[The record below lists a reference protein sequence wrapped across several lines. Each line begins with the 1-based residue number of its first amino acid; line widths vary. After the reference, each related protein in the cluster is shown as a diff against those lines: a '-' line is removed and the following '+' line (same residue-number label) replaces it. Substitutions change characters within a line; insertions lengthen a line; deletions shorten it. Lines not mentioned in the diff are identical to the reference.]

1 MPEKVSDSLMEKIV
15 ALSRNRGFV
24 FPGSEIYGGLQN
36 SWDYGPLGVALMRNI
51 RESWWKFFVE
61 SRPDVVGLESTVIM
75 NPRIWEASGHLE
87 NFTDPLVE
95 DKVTHVRYRAD
106 HLLEDAGIN
115 AGEMTLKEMAEA
127 IKEKGLKSPEGNEL
141 TEPRQFN
148 LMFKTY
154 IGPTEEKTAAAY
166 LRPELAQGMF
176 VDFLEILRVTRKRL
190 PFGIAQA
197 GKAFRNEITAG
208 NFIFRLK
215 EFNLMEF
222 EYFVKPKEWEKYFEL
237 WLGEMKKWMSSLGLK
252 EENLH
257 FREVAEGERAHYS
270 KRTVDIEYNFPF
282 GVKEIQA
289 IAYRSDFDLKNHA
302 EKSGADMSYVDP
314 KTGEKFIP
322 HVIEPTFGLDR
333 AMLATICAAYSEES
347 VKTASGG
354 EESRTVLRFPKNIA
368 PFKAAVLPLSAKEDL
383 TSIAQEIWKDLR
395 QSFATDYDETQ
406 SIGRRYRRQDEIGTP
421 YCVTIDFETLN
432 DKAVTVRDRD
442 SMKQDRIKISELGEY
457 LKAKLASDVS
467 NV

>member
-1 MPEKVSDSLMEKIV
+1 MAEKKGDSLMEKIV

-61 SRPDVVGLESTVIM
+61 SRPDMVGLESTVIM
-75 NPRIWEASGHLE
+75 NPKIWEASGHLE

-95 DKVTHVRYRAD
+95 DKITHVRYRAD
-106 HLLEDAGIN
+106 HLLEENGIN
-115 AGEMTLKEMAEA
+115 TGSMSLTDISET
-127 IKEKGLKSPEGNEL
+127 IKAKGIKSPDGNEL

-176 VDFLEILRVTRKRL
+176 VDFPEILRASRKRL

-197 GKAFRNEITAG
+197 GKAFRNEITTG

-222 EYFVKPKEWEKYFEL
+222 EYFIKPDEWEKHFEY
-237 WLGEMKKWMSSLGLK
+237 WLGEMKKWMTSLGLK
-252 EENLH
+252 ENDLH
-257 FREVAEGERAHYS
+257 FREIAEGERAHYS
-270 KRTVDIEYNFPF
+270 KRTVDVEYNFPF
-282 GVKEIQA
+282 GVKELQA

-302 EKSGADMSYVDP
+302 EKSGADMNYTDP

-322 HVIEPTFGLDR
+322 HAIEPTFGLDR
-333 AMLATICAAYSEES
+333 AMLAVICAAYDEEDA
-347 VKTASGG
+347 KTASG
-354 EESRTVLRFPKNIA
+354 ETDKRTVLRFPKHLA
-368 PFKAAVLPLSAKEDL
+368 PFKAAVLPLSAKEEL
-383 TSIAQEIWKDLR
+383 VNTAQKIYADFR
-395 QSFATDYDETQ
+395 RSFAADYDETQ

-421 YCVTIDFETLN
+421 YCVTVDFETLN
-432 DKAVTVRDRD
+432 DQAVTVRDRD
-442 SMKQDRIKISELGEY
+442 TMRQDRVKISEVTDY
-457 LKAKLASDVS
+457 LNRKLKTAD
-467 NV
+467 

>member
-75 NPRIWEASGHLE
+75 NPRIWGASGHLE

-176 VDFLEILRVTRKRL
+176 VDFPEILRVTRKRL

-197 GKAFRNEITAG
+197 GKAFRNEITA
-208 NFIFRLK
+208 
-215 EFNLMEF
+215 
-222 EYFVKPKEWEKYFEL
+222 
-237 WLGEMKKWMSSLGLK
+237 
-252 EENLH
+252 
-257 FREVAEGERAHYS
+257 
-270 KRTVDIEYNFPF
+270 
-282 GVKEIQA
+282 
-289 IAYRSDFDLKNHA
+289 
-302 EKSGADMSYVDP
+302 
-314 KTGEKFIP
+314 
-322 HVIEPTFGLDR
+322 
-333 AMLATICAAYSEES
+333 
-347 VKTASGG
+347 
-354 EESRTVLRFPKNIA
+354 
-368 PFKAAVLPLSAKEDL
+368 
-383 TSIAQEIWKDLR
+383 
-395 QSFATDYDETQ
+395 
-406 SIGRRYRRQDEIGTP
+406 
-421 YCVTIDFETLN
+421 
-432 DKAVTVRDRD
+432 
-442 SMKQDRIKISELGEY
+442 
-457 LKAKLASDVS
+457 
-467 NV
+467 